1 MKKISSLMLI
11 FLMISCS
18 SNEEKIQAIEGYWNI
33 DEVILSDG
41 TDREFPFSNHMDHFE
56 IDGFKGV
63 KNRVSPRY
71 NGSFVS
77 YGNPIY
83 FQWEEKDGDLC
94 LTFQE
99 GDGIYTQKVKKAT
112 KKTLVLL
119 HENGTRY
126 TYKRYALNEEQ

>member
-1 MKKISSLMLI
+1 MKKISYLMLI

-77 YGNPIY
+77 FGNPIY